1 MRRLALIAGLLS
13 LGFTAGFAQSRSW
26 GQGIVTHGISP
37 SVTSVTSSN
46 HNPGIAPSVTS
57 VTRAIA
63 PTAPPAINNNR
74 HRHHH
79 NTGSFGGYYYYP
91 YYPYDNSYEQYPADS
106 SYAQPQQVVADQPE
120 APAPTIF
127 ENRPGYKPPPVQ
139 SETATNQAPAASDL
153 TANSQ
158 APDVPSEPEPSTIL
172 VFRDGHQLEIGN
184 YVIVGNTLYNM
195 SGAYRSY
202 KIQLAELD
210 LPATIKANEDRG
222 IDFHVP
228 VVTKKPA

>member
-1 MRRLALIAGLLS
+1 MRRMAIIAGLLN
-13 LGFTAGFAQSRSW
+13 LGLTASF
-26 GQGIVTHGISP
+26 GQGLMTHGISP

-46 HNPGIAPSVTS
+46 HSPGIAPSVTS

-63 PTAPPAINNNR
+63 PAAHSGIGDN
-74 HRHHH
+74 RHHH
-79 NTGSFGGYYYYP
+79 HHNVVPYYYPYYP
-91 YYPYDNSYEQYPADS
+91 YYPYDNSYDQYPADS
-106 SYAQPQQVVADQPE
+106 NSAQPQQAVADQPE
-120 APAPTIF
+120 APAPTVF

-139 SETATNQAPAASDL
+139 SDTATNQAPAPSDV
-153 TANSQ
+153 TANNQ
-158 APDVPSEPEPSTIL
+158 APDVPGEPEPTTIL

-202 KIQLAELD
+202 KIQLADLD

-222 IDFHVP
+222 VDFHVP
-228 VVTKKPA
+228 VVKKPA